1 MRCRRIWH
9 ARWWVGARGE
19 VEVEG
24 VETVRWKVVRIVRR
38 RFGGVTQWLERTYYI
53 YQTRI
58 WGSDE
63 GAGTSPLY

>member
-1 MRCRRIWH
+1 M
-9 ARWWVGARGE
+9 
-19 VEVEG
+19 EG

-38 RFGGVTQWLERTYYI
+38 RFGGVTPWLERSYYI

-63 GAGTSPLY
+63 GAGLFAFILSDRGSPLCG